1 MVLYNCITTIRF
13 YSFKI
18 LPSSIASHS
27 SWSYSS
33 RSVLKWSDLDDNL
46 LLRNILQKPFVR
58 LSCFYINSRHNNR
71 IFLKEKYDYFNKNR
85 KIVEMNWS
93 INLIELAGLGSK
105 HKNSPGITDAIF
117 ITYSLTFIFGQKLEI
132 PTRLIRRIVIITS
145 VYIGRCEYIYV
156 KSVWEFPWLP
166 VNGSRVRAENKRYL
180 IKIIL
185 NAIFLQINR

>member
-1 MVLYNCITTIRF
+1 
-13 YSFKI
+13 
-18 LPSSIASHS
+18 
-27 SWSYSS
+27 
-33 RSVLKWSDLDDNL
+33 
-46 LLRNILQKPFVR
+46 
-58 LSCFYINSRHNNR
+58 
-71 IFLKEKYDYFNKNR
+71 
-85 KIVEMNWS
+85 MNWS

-117 ITYSLTFIFGQKLEI
+117 ITYSFTFIFGQKLEI